1 MITSTIQSDGDG
13 HEPQRQG
20 RHYHRRRQRHR
31 QEPPGTG
38 PSTCLSGV
46 EFTGANCIAF
56 SAGPVN
62 YGCGSMGNES
72 SSLPSSLFA
81 AYGLDKS
88 FPSIFMPGA
97 SALKEIPANALFE
110 YLTEANQRTFF
121 FLDILCQRGDQ
132 QARSNCLSFRT
143 AQRSKMSTSIANV
156 VELFTEASYR
166 MACVPVTAKKR

>member
-1 MITSTIQSDGDG
+1 
-13 HEPQRQG
+13 
-20 RHYHRRRQRHR
+20 
-31 QEPPGTG
+31 
-38 PSTCLSGV
+38 
-46 EFTGANCIAF
+46 
-56 SAGPVN
+56 
-62 YGCGSMGNES
+62 MGNES

-97 SALKEIPANALFE
+97 SALREIPANALFE
-110 YLTEANQRTFF
+110 YLTDANQRIFF
-121 FLDILCQRGDQ
+121 FDILYQRGDQ
-132 QARSNCLSFRT
+132 QARSNRLSFRT